1 MAGLRG
7 DDNVEQVSG
16 GIGSSLGVFHSLA
29 VHPPVVVVLVSPGSW
44 YVLRSIGPF
53 GARISRQIAVDMLLC
68 RFFGHPL
75 FYLNLQ
81 VTGKTQ

>member
-53 GARISRQIAVDMLLC
+53 GASHDKSQSTCSCVVFSVIPFS
-68 RFFGHPL
+68 
-75 FYLNLQ
+75 
-81 VTGKTQ
+81 T